1 MVALMRRALN
11 EIVPSLLARRLV
23 TALEMAEHILEQV
36 AASATSTSEELR
48 IPEAEC
54 SCLTHAKAAKVSPRR
69 LSPLLGLHGRCGTE
83 NDQTSP
89 AVAFRLKALPLCRDN
104 DPR

>member
-36 AASATSTSEELR
+36 AASATSTSEELC

-69 LSPLLGLHGRCGTE
+69 LSPLRWVCTGG
-83 NDQTSP
+83 
-89 AVAFRLKALPLCRDN
+89 VARRTTKPSLP
-104 DPR
+104 